1 MNKTPEIRLTGLD
14 LIRSCAILFVI
25 AGHFSLNTGF
35 QQAIFEG
42 PSMFIQG
49 TMKFFFGMGVPLFLL
64 LTGYLNSKKELSS
77 RYYRGGLR
85 VAASYLLFS
94 IITVLFRKYALGTEY
109 SWLEWGHKILSFSA
123 IPYGWYI
130 EMWIGLFL
138 LTPFLNIL
146 YRHIPNQKQK
156 LVLLG
161 TLFLITALPDWTNRY
176 GLHLVPEF
184 WVNCFPLFFY
194 FAGAYIR
201 EYQPSISKIWGGG
214 GAIFGFCLLDPLFN
228 TFFVKNHSMIQIAGD
243 PSGIFG
249 SVISILFFLI
259 YYTWNTNCLPAKKML
274 AGISKASLDMY
285 LCCYIFDA
293 LLYPTFRDL
302 WKWNGPAQAG
312 WYFPVIVPTLFLC
325 SFTTAWLKEKILKF

>member
-109 SWLEWGHKILSFSA
+109 SWLEWGYKILSFSA

-214 GAIFGFCLLDPLFN
+214 GGHFWFLPSRPSFQHVLCQKPL
-228 TFFVKNHSMIQIAGD
+228 HD
-243 PSGIFG
+243 
-249 SVISILFFLI
+249 
-259 YYTWNTNCLPAKKML
+259 TNCRRSVRNFRKRHIHSLLSYILHMEYELPACKKN
-274 AGISKASLDMY
+274 AGRHLKSL
-285 LCCYIFDA
+285 
-293 LLYPTFRDL
+293 
-302 WKWNGPAQAG
+302 
-312 WYFPVIVPTLFLC
+312 
-325 SFTTAWLKEKILKF
+325 S

>member
-1 MNKTPEIRLTGLD
+1 
-14 LIRSCAILFVI
+14 
-25 AGHFSLNTGF
+25 
-35 QQAIFEG
+35 
-42 PSMFIQG
+42 
-49 TMKFFFGMGVPLFLL
+49 
-64 LTGYLNSKKELSS
+64 
-77 RYYRGGLR
+77 
-85 VAASYLLFS
+85 
-94 IITVLFRKYALGTEY
+94 
-109 SWLEWGHKILSFSA
+109 
-123 IPYGWYI
+123 
-130 EMWIGLFL
+130 MWIGLFL

-214 GAIFGFCLLDPLFN
+214 HFWFLPSQPSFQHVLCQ
-228 TFFVKNHSMIQIAGD
+228 NHSMIQIAGD

-259 YYTWNTNCLPAKKML
+259 YYTWNTNCLPAKKCWQASQKPLLTCTYTAIFSMRFFTRPSGIYGNGTARL
-274 AGISKASLDMY
+274 KPDGISPSLFQRSS
-285 LCCYIFDA
+285 C
-293 LLYPTFRDL
+293 
-302 WKWNGPAQAG
+302 
-312 WYFPVIVPTLFLC
+312 VPLRRHG
-325 SFTTAWLKEKILKF
+325 

>member
-1 MNKTPEIRLTGLD
+1 
-14 LIRSCAILFVI
+14 
-25 AGHFSLNTGF
+25 
-35 QQAIFEG
+35 
-42 PSMFIQG
+42 
-49 TMKFFFGMGVPLFLL
+49 MKFFFGMGVPLFLL

-201 EYQPSISKIWGGG
+201 EYQPSISKIWGGV
-214 GAIFGFCLLDPLFN
+214 AIFGFCLLDPLFN

>member
-1 MNKTPEIRLTGLD
+1 MFPFTG
-14 LIRSCAILFVI
+14 
-25 AGHFSLNTGF
+25 
-35 QQAIFEG
+35 
-42 PSMFIQG
+42 
-49 TMKFFFGMGVPLFLL
+49 
-64 LTGYLNSKKELSS
+64 
-77 RYYRGGLR
+77 
-85 VAASYLLFS
+85 
-94 IITVLFRKYALGTEY
+94 
-109 SWLEWGHKILSFSA
+109 WG
-123 IPYGWYI
+123 WNI

-201 EYQPSISKIWGGG
+201 EYQPSISKIWGGV
-214 GAIFGFCLLDPLFN
+214 AIFGFCLLAPLFN

>member
-1 MNKTPEIRLTGLD
+1 
-14 LIRSCAILFVI
+14 
-25 AGHFSLNTGF
+25 
-35 QQAIFEG
+35 
-42 PSMFIQG
+42 
-49 TMKFFFGMGVPLFLL
+49 
-64 LTGYLNSKKELSS
+64 
-77 RYYRGGLR
+77 
-85 VAASYLLFS
+85 
-94 IITVLFRKYALGTEY
+94 
-109 SWLEWGHKILSFSA
+109 
-123 IPYGWYI
+123 
-130 EMWIGLFL
+130 MWIGLFL

-201 EYQPSISKIWGGG
+201 EYQPSISKIWGGV
-214 GAIFGFCLLDPLFN
+214 AIFGFCLLNPLFN

-274 AGISKASLDMY
+274 AGISKSL
-285 LCCYIFDA
+285 
-293 LLYPTFRDL
+293 
-302 WKWNGPAQAG
+302 
-312 WYFPVIVPTLFLC
+312 
-325 SFTTAWLKEKILKF
+325 S

>member
-1 MNKTPEIRLTGLD
+1 
-14 LIRSCAILFVI
+14 
-25 AGHFSLNTGF
+25 
-35 QQAIFEG
+35 
-42 PSMFIQG
+42 
-49 TMKFFFGMGVPLFLL
+49 MGVPLFLL

-201 EYQPSISKIWGGG
+201 EYQPSISKIWGGV
-214 GAIFGFCLLDPLFN
+214 AIFGFCLLAPLFN

>member
-1 MNKTPEIRLTGLD
+1 MRE
-14 LIRSCAILFVI
+14 LISENT
-25 AGHFSLNTGF
+25 SL
-35 QQAIFEG
+35 QYQ
-42 PSMFIQG
+42 
-49 TMKFFFGMGVPLFLL
+49 
-64 LTGYLNSKKELSS
+64 
-77 RYYRGGLR
+77 
-85 VAASYLLFS
+85 
-94 IITVLFRKYALGTEY
+94 KY
-109 SWLEWGHKILSFSA
+109 
-123 IPYGWYI
+123 
-130 EMWIGLFL
+130 
-138 LTPFLNIL
+138 
-146 YRHIPNQKQK
+146 
-156 LVLLG
+156 
-161 TLFLITALPDWTNRY
+161 
-176 GLHLVPEF
+176 
-184 WVNCFPLFFY
+184 
-194 FAGAYIR
+194 
-201 EYQPSISKIWGGG
+201 GGG